1 MFESPTACKEIAM
14 DSIRFMDRLGSA
26 ALTIAVVSALLL
38 FIPGLVR
45 AAPLAHSGVE
55 AVVMQ

>member
-1 MFESPTACKEIAM
+1 M

-45 AAPLAHSGVE
+45 AAPLAHIGVDV
-55 AVVMQ
+55 VVMQ

>member
-1 MFESPTACKEIAM
+1 M
-14 DSIRFMDRLGSA
+14 DSIRFMNRLGSA